1 MFSAYRVRPP
11 LLESSM
17 SSFYLKN
24 VPPLER
30 TIRIFVGVSIAIG
43 AIFYL
48 SGWAGWLVA
57 ASAVG
62 IAISGLVGFCPAC
75 AAFGRKARQ

>member
-30 TIRIFVGVSIAIG
+30 TIRIFVGVSVAIG

-57 ASAVG
+57 AISPICSIQPPMKA
-62 IAISGLVGFCPAC
+62 IA
-75 AAFGRKARQ
+75 